1 MTNNLFNG
9 LQVVSGEVKSNL
21 LNESTDISVS
31 LRGEVELTKGN
42 FEQSFTYWFNNC
54 EMTRYGFIDCDDWDF
69 EENATKLGGL
79 PIDSLHQLKQ
89 TLMSSGLTTL
99 ANSLN
104 FEETER
110 RTTIFLA
117 VENSKGF
124 KKQFGKNAKFW
135 RVLTDA
141 EQKLVKLTYVID
153 NYDTCYEHDK
163 KNWGIKSYDD
173 EGEEIKHY
181 IPTLDEL
188 KALKE
193 TLTEL

>member
-31 LRGEVELTKGN
+31 LRGEVEVSKGN
-42 FEQSFTYWFNNC
+42 FEQSFTYWVNNC
-54 EMTRYGFIDCDDWDF
+54 EQTRFGFVDCDDYDY

-89 TLMSSGLTTL
+89 TLQTSGLTTL
-99 ANSLN
+99 ANSLG
-104 FEETER
+104 FDDAEIKKA
-110 RTTIFLA
+110 IFSA

-135 RVLTDA
+135 RALTDA
-141 EQKLVKLTYVID
+141 EQKLVRLNYTID
-153 NYDTCYEHDK
+153 NYDTCHEHDK
-163 KNWGIKSYDD
+163 RNFGIKSYDD
-173 EGEEIKHY
+173 EGEEIRNY
-181 IPTLDEL
+181 IATLEEL
-188 KALKE
+188 KALKQ

>member
-9 LQVVSGEVKSNL
+9 LQVVSGEVKTNL

-31 LRGEVELTKGN
+31 LRGEVEVSKGN
-42 FEQSFTYWFNNC
+42 FEQSFTYWANNC
-54 EMTRYGFIDCDDWDF
+54 EMTRFGLVDCDDYDY
-69 EENATKLGGL
+69 EENSTKLGGL

-89 TLMSSGLTTL
+89 TLQNSGLTTL
-99 ANSLN
+99 ANSLG
-104 FEETER
+104 FDDAEIKKA
-110 RTTIFLA
+110 IFSA

-135 RVLTDA
+135 RALKPL
-141 EQKLVKLTYVID
+141 EQTIVRLSYTID
-153 NYDTCYEHDK
+153 NYATCHEHDK
-163 KNWGIKSYDD
+163 RQFGIKSYDD

-181 IPTLDEL
+181 IATLDEL

>member
-31 LRGEVELTKGN
+31 LRGEVELSKGN
-42 FEQSFTYWFNNC
+42 FEQSFTYWVNNC
-54 EMTRYGFIDCDDWDF
+54 EQTRFGFVDCDDYDY

-89 TLMSSGLTTL
+89 TLQCSGLTTL
-99 ANSLN
+99 ANSLG
-104 FEETER
+104 FDDAEIKKA
-110 RTTIFLA
+110 IFSA

-135 RVLTDA
+135 RALTDA
-141 EQKLVKLTYVID
+141 EQKLVRLNYTID
-153 NYDTCYEHDK
+153 NYDTCHEHDK
-163 KNWGIKSYDD
+163 RNFGIKSYDD
-173 EGEEIKHY
+173 EGEEIRNY
-181 IPTLDEL
+181 IATLEEL
-188 KALKE
+188 KALKQ